1 MAIKCNINQNRY
13 SVELTRLVKLVI
25 TLSNGE
31 KLKISSP
38 EEDINKLL
46 RFIEDPKNRFL
57 CIGMLTININQIVS
71 TECSD
76 DFHRMGYLPK
86 NG

>member
-1 MAIKCNINQNRY
+1 MTIKYNINQNRY
-13 SVELTRLVKLVI
+13 SVELTRLVKLMI
-25 TLSNGE
+25 TLSTGE
-31 KLKISSP
+31 KLRISSP

-46 RFIEDPKNRFL
+46 KFIEDPKNRFL
-57 CIGMLTININQIVS
+57 HIGMLTININQIVS

>member
-1 MAIKCNINQNRY
+1 MAVDYNINQNRY
-13 SVELTRLVKLVI
+13 SVELTRLVKVI
-25 TLSNGE
+25 LTLSTGE
-31 KLKISSP
+31 KLKISNP
-38 EEDINKLL
+38 EEQINKLL
-46 RFIEDPKNRFL
+46 KFIEDPKNRFL
-57 CIGMLTININQIVS
+57 RIGPLTININQIVS

>member
-1 MAIKCNINQNRY
+1 MAIKYNINQNRY

-25 TLSNGE
+25 TLSSGE
-31 KLKISSP
+31 KLRISSP